1 MPELPEVET
10 VRRTLAPSVEGLRID
25 SVVFHW
31 PRTCV
36 GDPQVTAAQLAG
48 QLIKRIDRHGKYLV
62 FRLARGGRDS
72 VLVVHLRM
80 TGNLLLDVDPGT
92 HTRAEMLLEGGRRL
106 VFHDTRKFGKWQWA
120 SELPKRLKALGPEPL
135 EIGPDEFVERL
146 AKRNMRLKSLL
157 LDQEFLRGLGN
168 IYADEAL
175 FRARLHPERSG
186 SSVSRRKALDLH
198 AAIQAVL
205 KESIELGG
213 TSITNFVNGKG
224 VRGHFQLSVQVYR
237 KTGQPCPNCAAPL
250 RRILVGQ
257 RSTHYCPR
265 CQRI

>member
-1 MPELPEVET
+1 
-10 VRRTLAPSVEGLRID
+10 
-25 SVVFHW
+25 
-31 PRTCV
+31 
-36 GDPQVTAAQLAG
+36 
-48 QLIKRIDRHGKYLV
+48 
-62 FRLARGGRDS
+62 
-72 VLVVHLRM
+72 
-80 TGNLLLDVDPGT
+80 
-92 HTRAEMLLEGGRRL
+92 
-106 VFHDTRKFGKWQWA
+106 
-120 SELPKRLKALGPEPL
+120 
-135 EIGPDEFVERL
+135 
-146 AKRNMRLKSLL
+146 MRLKSLL